1 MFIIMYYCEF
11 DETGSIFNQ
20 KKVYKCKHCGIT
32 LALDTPN
39 DNIIC
44 FYRQNAFIDS
54 LYSNQDNKLKSQ
66 YLNKDEKII
75 DATKRDLENE
85 ISKINLQA
93 QKNSINQEFRTEAK
107 EEKIEKES
115 GLCSKEQ
122 IESRLSICQSCEY
135 FKDNSCLMCG
145 CVVVRE
151 KNFNNK
157 LAHKGHSCP
166 VNKWGPIID

>member
-1 MFIIMYYCEF
+1 MYYCEF
-11 DETGSIFNQ
+11 EETGSIFNQ
-20 KKVYKCKHCGIT
+20 KKVYKCKYCGIT
-32 LALDTPN
+32 LALDAP
-39 DNIIC
+39 DSNIIC

-54 LYSNQDNKLKSQ
+54 LYNTKDNKLKSQ
-66 YLNKDEKII
+66 FLNSGETII
-75 DATKRDLENE
+75 DATKRDLDNE
-85 ISKINLQA
+85 ISKINLQI
-93 QKNSINQEFRTEAK
+93 QQNSINEEFKKEA
-107 EEKIEKES
+107 EQEKIEKEN

-122 IESRLSICQSCEY
+122 IESRLAICHSCEY

-166 VNKWGPIID
+166 VNKWGPITD